1 MTLGTLLKTLKM
13 LPPSAKFEKGFCGAS
28 SYRGHYH
35 NLGLF
40 PAENVGVE
48 SMIKVL
54 TDSNGTHFDGWKG
67 GEFLMHEDVDCYL
80 AYDGNTGP
88 AIVGVAITS
97 TYSEMKYDLVLRGE
111 MNFLANTHMES
122 V

>member
-1 MTLGTLLKTLKM
+1 MEKLLTL
-13 LPPSAKFEKGFCGAS
+13 
-28 SYRGHYH
+28 
-35 NLGLF
+35 
-40 PAENVGVE
+40 
-48 SMIKVL
+48 
-54 TDSNGTHFDGWKG
+54 
-67 GEFLMHEDVDCYL
+67 
-80 AYDGNTGP
+80 P